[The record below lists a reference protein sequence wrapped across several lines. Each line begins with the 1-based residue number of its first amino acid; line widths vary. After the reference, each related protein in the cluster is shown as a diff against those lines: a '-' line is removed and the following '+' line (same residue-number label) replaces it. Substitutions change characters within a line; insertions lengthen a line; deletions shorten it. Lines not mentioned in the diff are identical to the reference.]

1 MKKWR
6 NMMLVIVC
14 AVGEQMEEY
23 DDIACVY

>member
-1 MKKWR
+1 VKKWR